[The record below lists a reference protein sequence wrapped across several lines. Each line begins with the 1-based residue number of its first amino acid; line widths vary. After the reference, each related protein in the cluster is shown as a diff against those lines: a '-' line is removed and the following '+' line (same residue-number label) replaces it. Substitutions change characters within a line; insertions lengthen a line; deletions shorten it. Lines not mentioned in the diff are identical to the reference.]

1 MLAELHTHLKERS
14 KPMNDKP
21 AQDAIQ
27 VRLAEQGMQKIRWA
41 QFHQRLLQRLQAQFS
56 ESKPFAGLTIG
67 MCLHVEPKTAV
78 LCYVLQTGGANVVIT
93 GSPGT
98 TKNDVA
104 AALRQ
109 AGIIVFGEEGDGI
122 IQHQEHIRQVLSYNP
137 HLLLDNG
144 ADLVAAYL
152 SQPGQGRVIAGTE
165 ETTTGANR
173 LRGELSGVRF
183 PIIVINDSPL
193 KLIIENEHGVGPTI
207 VEGFMRETN
216 LLVQSRSFVVFGY
229 GSVGRGIARCLRRF
243 GGQVTVV
250 EPDSI
255 RALEAVLDG
264 MRVSALE
271 EALVSSEV
279 FFTATGRPNVI
290 AGESFDRLPD
300 GAILA
305 NAGHFSWEIDVAE
318 LRRRATTSER
328 FREWV
333 ELFTLADGRHIT
345 LLARGEMLNLA
356 GGGGNPIETM
366 DLGFALQAQSLAYLA
381 AHYKELAPG
390 PQPVLAE
397 INAQVAQWMV
407 ENLSRTKTNGS
418 M

>member
-1 MLAELHTHLKERS
+1 MSE
-14 KPMNDKP
+14 KPEQGA
-21 AQDAIQ
+21 AQDH
-27 VRLAEQGMQKIRWA
+27 LAEQGMRKIRWA
-41 QFHQRLLQRLQAQFS
+41 ELHQRLLQRLRTHYS
-56 ESKPFAGLTIG
+56 EARPFAGLTIG

-78 LCYVLQTGGANVVIT
+78 LCFVLQAGGASVVIT

-98 TKNDVA
+98 TKDDVA
-104 AALRQ
+104 ATLRR
-109 AGIIVFGEEGDGI
+109 AGVVVYGRQEDDGGR
-122 IQHQEHIRQVLSYNP
+122 HQENIRQVLSHGP

-152 SQPGQGRVIAGTE
+152 ADPGRGRVIAGSE

-173 LRGELSGVRF
+173 LRGELSAALAF

-193 KLIIENEHGVGPTI
+193 KLILENEHGVGPTI

-229 GSVGRGIARCLRRF
+229 GSVGRGIARTLRRL

-250 EPDSI
+250 EPDALRS
-255 RALEAVLDG
+255 LEALLDG
-264 MRVSALE
+264 MRVTTRD
-271 EALVSSEV
+271 EALGIGEV
-279 FFTATGRPNVI
+279 FLTATGR
-290 AGESFDRLPD
+290 AGAIPAESFDRLPD

-305 NAGHFSWEIDVAE
+305 NAGHFAWEIDIAE
-318 LRRRATTSER
+318 LRRRATSVER
-328 FREWV
+328 LREWV
-333 ELFTLADGRHIT
+333 ELFSLADGRRIT

-381 AHYKELAPG
+381 AHHSDLPPG
-390 PQPVLAE
+390 PQPVPAQ
-397 INAQVAQWMV
+397 INATLARWMV
-407 ENLSRTKTNGS
+407 ENLSRGR
-418 M
+418 

>member
-1 MLAELHTHLKERS
+1 
-14 KPMNDKP
+14 MNDKQ
-21 AQDAIQ
+21 AQSTPSDHL
-27 VRLAEQGMQKIRWA
+27 VEQGNQKIRWA
-41 QFHQRLLQRLQAQFS
+41 ELHQRLMQRLRTQFS
-56 ESKPFAGLTIG
+56 QTKPFAGLTIG

-78 LCYVLQTGGANVVIT
+78 LCSVLQAGGARVVIT

-104 AALRQ
+104 AALRHS
-109 AGIIVFGEEGDGI
+109 GVIVYGQQEDDSTR
-122 IQHQEHIRQVLSYNP
+122 HQENIRQVLSHDP

-144 ADLVAAYL
+144 ADLVATYFAH
-152 SQPGQGRVIAGTE
+152 SGQGRVIAGTE

-173 LRGELSGVRF
+173 LRGELREALSF

-216 LLVQSRSFVVFGY
+216 LLVQSKSFVVFGY
-229 GSVGRGIARCLRRF
+229 GSVGRGIARSLRKL

-250 EPDSI
+250 ELDPI

-264 MRVSALE
+264 MGVAPLE
-271 EALVSSEV
+271 EALSSGEV
-279 FFTATGRPNVI
+279 FFTATGRAGAI
-290 AGESFDRLPD
+290 AAESIDRLPD

-305 NAGHFSWEIDVAE
+305 NAGHFSWEIDIAA
-318 LRRRATTSER
+318 LRRRAMTIER

-333 ELFTLADGRHIT
+333 ELFTLEDGRRIT
-345 LLARGEMLNLA
+345 LLAHGEMLNLA

-381 AHYKELAPG
+381 AHYKKLPAG
-390 PQPVLAE
+390 PQPVPGE
-397 INAQVAQWMV
+397 INATVARWMV
-407 ENLSRTKTNGS
+407 ENLSRRGS
-418 M
+418 TEMD

>member
-1 MLAELHTHLKERS
+1 LQSYFIRLKEGS
-14 KPMNDKP
+14 KSMIDKP
-21 AQDAIQ
+21 VQGAAG
-27 VRLAEQGMQKIRWA
+27 LHLEEQGIQKIRWA
-41 QFHQRLLQRLQAQFS
+41 QLHQRLLQRLQAQFS

-78 LCYVLQTGGANVVIT
+78 LCFVLQAGGATVVIT

-109 AGIIVFGEEGDGI
+109 AGIIVFGEEGDDI
-122 IQHQEHIRQVLSYNP
+122 AQHQEHIRQVLSYNP
-137 HLLLDNG
+137 RLLLDNG
-144 ADLVAAYL
+144 ADLVATYL
-152 SQPGQGRVIAGTE
+152 SHPEQGRVIAGTE

-173 LRGELSGVRF
+173 LRGELSGVAF

-229 GSVGRGIARCLRRF
+229 GSVGRGIARCLRRL
-243 GGQVTVV
+243 GGQVIVV
-250 EPDSI
+250 EPDPI

-264 MRVSALE
+264 MRVAILE
-271 EALVSSEV
+271 EALASGEV

-333 ELFTLADGRHIT
+333 ELFTLADGRRIT

-381 AHYKELAPG
+381 AHYKELSPG
-390 PQPVLAE
+390 PRPVPAE

-407 ENLSRTKTNGS
+407 ENLSHRADA
-418 M
+418 

>member
-1 MLAELHTHLKERS
+1 
-14 KPMNDKP
+14 MNDKP
-21 AQDAIQ
+21 DQGADQAQQAQ
-27 VRLAEQGMQKIRWA
+27 HGMQKIRWA
-41 QFHQRLLQRLQAQFS
+41 QLHHRLLQRLQAQFS

-78 LCYVLQTGGANVVIT
+78 LCFVLQAGGANVIIT

-109 AGIIVFGEEGDGI
+109 SGIIVFGEEGDGI
-122 IQHQEHIRQVLSYNP
+122 ARHQEHIRQVLSYNP

-144 ADLVAAYL
+144 ADLAAAYL

-173 LRGELSGVRF
+173 LRGELSGVTF

-216 LLVQSRSFVVFGY
+216 LLVQSRNFVVFGY
-229 GSVGRGIARCLRRF
+229 GSVGRGIARCLRRL
-243 GGQVTVV
+243 GGQVMVV
-250 EPDSI
+250 EPDPI
-255 RALEAVLDG
+255 RALEAALDG
-264 MRVSALE
+264 MRVALLE
-271 EALVSSEV
+271 EALSVGEV

-305 NAGHFSWEIDVAE
+305 NAGHFSWEIDVAG
-318 LRRRATTSER
+318 LRQRATTSER

-333 ELFTLADGRHIT
+333 ELFTLADGRRIT

-390 PQPVLAE
+390 PRSVPAE

-407 ENLSRTKTNGS
+407 ENLSRTKTGGS
-418 M
+418 V